1 MQHRDRGRNAY
12 GQQRAKRGR
21 EERSGGAR
29 ETPPDPTLHVPRFP
43 GLVLF
48 SPSLDLDTRLKMDE
62 LIVSRF
68 RLKRFKME
76 YLDRWRKIK
85 RKKKKKKIYKIDRES
100 RNFRDFLE
108 EFWKKH
114 INVWWKGKIKMFDR
128 VYVEQR
134 VWKKEIFFYGN
145 KEEKVKE
152 KFAGKKHGT
161 FARERMSNKKI
172 GPPINPMMQKYG
184 LLSLRVLYEPCLHLC
199 PTQLQILKE

>member
-1 MQHRDRGRNAY
+1 MLDESAFFLRILEALIRIRGETVKRVIDLERDKLVHAKPRRKLVPFYYQPSSSQVQHRDRGRNAY

-76 YLDRWRKIK
+76 YLDR
-85 RKKKKKKIYKIDRES
+85 
-100 RNFRDFLE
+100 
-108 EFWKKH
+108 
-114 INVWWKGKIKMFDR
+114 
-128 VYVEQR
+128 
-134 VWKKEIFFYGN
+134 
-145 KEEKVKE
+145 
-152 KFAGKKHGT
+152 
-161 FARERMSNKKI
+161 
-172 GPPINPMMQKYG
+172 
-184 LLSLRVLYEPCLHLC
+184 
-199 PTQLQILKE
+199 

>member
-21 EERSGGAR
+21 EEGSGGAR

-68 RLKRFKME
+68 RLIEKRFKME

-85 RKKKKKKIYKIDRES
+85 KRKKIHEIDRGI
-100 RNFRDFLE
+100 LGI
-108 EFWKKH
+108 FWEKH
-114 INVWWKGKIKMFDR
+114 MNVWWKGKIKMFDR
-128 VYVEQR
+128 VIYIYIC
-134 VWKKEIFFYGN
+134 WTACLKEGNFFY

-152 KFAGKKHGT
+152 KFPGKKHGT
-161 FARERMSNKKI
+161 FVRGRMSNKKI
-172 GPPINPMMQKYG
+172 GPPINPTMQKYG